1 MKKFASMVL
10 SGNYLANYLQR
21 KCLPPAQPWYDKLSG
36 KLFATDLFATAQPR
50 YDKLSGKLLATE
62 LFATAQ
68 PRNDKLSGKLFAT
81 ELFTTRATTVRQIIW
96 QTICNGIVCHPHTD
110 GMTNYLANYLT
121 GIVSDTAM
129 PHTSSYIAQPLHT
142 PV

>member
-10 SGNYLANYLQR
+10 SGNYLTNYLQR
-21 KCLPPAQPWYDKLSG
+21 KCLPPAQPW
-36 KLFATDLFATAQPR
+36 

-129 PHTSSYIAQPLHT
+129 THTSSYIAQPLHT